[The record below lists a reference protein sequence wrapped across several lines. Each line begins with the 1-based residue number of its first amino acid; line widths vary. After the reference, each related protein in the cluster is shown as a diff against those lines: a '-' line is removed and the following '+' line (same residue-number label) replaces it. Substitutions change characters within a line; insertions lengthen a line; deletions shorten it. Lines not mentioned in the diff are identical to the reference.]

1 MTTDEM
7 QDSDGTDRKVEAAD
21 EVPQPRKEVG
31 DQWTAWQLAERYNLC
46 MRVNRA
52 TNLAPFTWREI
63 LVLDGYHRNG
73 IIVSCLDHVEQ
84 YSDILGPNTIVKK
97 KRVKAELK
105 RSNDERGKYI
115 EASQAKIDEYLNPSA
130 AADEL
135 SDETIETGTETT
147 TDTGSSELVEV
158 QGAQPE
164 VLDAGDG
171 GDEVDD
177 GDVEDPDPLGVG
189 VFLEKLLGRDWSDID
204 PWLKER
210 ADEFKKAREEG
221 RKFPLKEPNDAVSA
235 LRSEIADLEVEFAR
249 EVLFELAAPSDRLFP
264 DYKAKLRQTL
274 LLEELL
280 RHDPRYIEVIDAGE
294 ASAIDNLPFRAGQA
308 ARALT
313 YGNRRLNEEDTEDGR
328 DKLLV
333 ISFVHE
339 HHSDEPEG
347 TPPTIP
353 DEPEPTAVVV
363 IEPPAP
369 EPVVSITDVEPEPPE
384 ASEPPVGEEVDD
396 EPEPNDVD
404 DSELLAELDGLLTS
418 GRERVA
424 EMAELGFTA

>member
-210 ADEFKKAREEG
+210 ADEFKKAREDG

-313 YGNRRLNEEDTEDGR
+313 YGNRRLNEGDDYEGR
-328 DKLLV
+328 DQLPI
-333 ISFVHE
+333 ISFVDE
-339 HHSDEPEG
+339 RRGRNAPADTSNSDEPEE
-347 TPPTIP
+347 TPPTTP
-353 DEPEPTAVVV
+353 D
-363 IEPPAP
+363 
-369 EPVVSITDVEPEPPE
+369 EPEPPE
-384 ASEPPVGEEVDD
+384 ASEPPVGEDVDD
-396 EPEPNDVD
+396 EPELNDVDD

-418 GRERVA
+418 GRARVA